1 MNQHI
6 KSKAMLSSLVLAV
19 ALSGC
24 ASVTISPPEE
34 PKLTTEA
41 DHQESLNFFF
51 WGLTPENHKVDVME
65 SCNGK
70 DVAQMQ
76 AQTTVPN
83 GLLTIIT
90 LGIYS
95 PRTAKVWCEE

>member
-1 MNQHI
+1 MKQTV
-6 KSKAMLSSLVLAV
+6 KSKALLSSVMLAV

-34 PKLTTEA
+34 PKLTSAA
-41 DHQESLNFFF
+41 DFEESQDFFF
-51 WGLTPENHKVDVME
+51 WGLTPEKAEVDAV
-65 SCNGK
+65 SVCDGN
-70 DVAQMQ
+70 DIAQMQ

-83 GLLTIIT
+83 ALLTIIT